1 MQAGQSGSGNY
12 PAEKGTFVESE
23 ACQAH
28 QLLALLYLQD
38 NKLELA
44 KKTLRNAGKIDT
56 NNTTT
61 LRYLREVNARLKE
74 KSPSKKP
81 KDDDL
86 ISYQSGNETIIMPKR
101 FKESSIGATLVY
113 IVIGLIVGT
122 AITAFSDRAERSQ
135 QGKRRCTEK
144 TG

>member
-12 PAEKGTFVESE
+12 PAEKVLSLNPKLVK
-23 ACQAH
+23 AH

-44 KKTLRNAGKIDT
+44 KNLRNAGKIDT

-81 KDDDL
+81 KMM
-86 ISYQSGNETIIMPKR
+86 I
-101 FKESSIGATLVY
+101 
-113 IVIGLIVGT
+113 
-122 AITAFSDRAERSQ
+122 
-135 QGKRRCTEK
+135 
-144 TG
+144 

>member
-12 PAEKGTFVESE
+12 PVEKVLSLNPKLVK
-23 ACQAH
+23 AH

-81 KDDDL
+81 KMM
-86 ISYQSGNETIIMPKR
+86 I
-101 FKESSIGATLVY
+101 
-113 IVIGLIVGT
+113 
-122 AITAFSDRAERSQ
+122 
-135 QGKRRCTEK
+135 
-144 TG
+144 